1 MRPAESGV
9 TGRDAG
15 AEGRHEVA
23 CWNELATP
31 LTPAALDELRWYFE
45 RRRAMGDASTGAHEH
60 RYRRGHVRFSAPRF
74 RALYRQWHDLGEGL
88 LELQGSHLLG
98 EALERRT
105 GRVDCHVL
113 QRQYSHLSPL
123 VGSV

>member
-1 MRPAESGV
+1 ML
-9 TGRDAG
+9 
-15 AEGRHEVA
+15 
-23 CWNELATP
+23 NELATP
-31 LTPAALDELRWYFE
+31 LKPDALDELRWYLE
-45 RRRAMGDASTGAHEH
+45 RRRAAWGNLDRLQRTAVRRAH
-60 RYRRGHVRFSAPRF
+60 VKFSAPRF
-74 RALYRQWHDLGEGL
+74 RALYRQWNDLGDGL